1 MSREDEAA
9 FHLLSMK
16 LKRDVNCL
24 MDSDRSVRRRAVD
37 KLHRVLQSEA
47 SHVSDTV
54 LRALCVST
62 LFHPLL
68 ICAEHDVVE
77 KCRERALTLLLFL
90 CERGALESSD
100 TTLKDVVALAN
111 ARLGKLPYPEPAEE
125 TRLLILQ
132 LMHAFL
138 KQLAAEKDTLVSL
151 QDIITDLA
159 NALAKT
165 AMDPFPDAK
174 KMSAECVILI
184 SRNWKK
190 DVGMQIGTIV
200 RPVVFNLGH
209 QHSRVRVCALQALEA
224 AVPCGSE
231 ALPVLMKQVLLPTMS
246 KVVLDH
252 AASVKKQLAITLAA
266 WFAQIEQIQQFEA
279 SILPMFLAGIVDES
293 PEVRTLC
300 LAKLND
306 ISIMWEHRDENQ
318 GVKSGDVELMEV
330 DLDFVNRI
338 PPLFFGSRPPLGAR
352 KLAASIQAELLPP
365 LLEKTGDWNVQ
376 VRERYTKVLSAFLI
390 LLEQSMN
397 PYLDKIFAALCNSCR
412 DDEEVVLN
420 TGRIAGQDTAQ
431 YRTNGLMLL
440 GMSIEGMTPETVGAH
455 LTLITEALCDPGLRE
470 SEVLDVQNQLAGVV
484 ASIVKTAGPIL
495 AQTDDSCFRLFWVLS
510 HLLASSSESSVA
522 YMTANECM
530 EELAMHLNQSVEE
543 LYVRYVGK
551 LLDTMALPTDTGA
564 SWQKSNLTRVLFD
577 SLCRRGGAACGTNL
591 DKIVPV
597 ILVHLDPSQDADV
610 RLVFL
615 ALLETMLRMD
625 TISQAL
631 KAFSVAL
638 LRKAI
643 IPNIVWREGHIAA
656 SIRKV
661 AVNCAYTCFCQG
673 IADESCLFETV
684 AQMLPILK
692 SSLDDSDAKT
702 RHLACLALQHLFVA
716 LPGCLGEES
725 VDQLYPEILKRLDDS
740 NNTVRKAACQTFLI
754 FLKAAPKEHFQG
766 TIIDYAMDCLF
777 VHLDDP
783 EPDIQE
789 AVYNVLRE
797 TAAIDAHRLASKAGE
812 NRSRHQSPRY
822 CDQLLAL
829 ATAQPD

>member
-1 MSREDEAA
+1 
-9 FHLLSMK
+9 MK

-390 LLEQSMN
+390 LLEQS
-397 PYLDKIFAALCNSCR
+397 
-412 DDEEVVLN
+412 
-420 TGRIAGQDTAQ
+420 
-431 YRTNGLMLL
+431 
-440 GMSIEGMTPETVGAH
+440 MTPETVGAH